1 MRLRGALIAAIAALA
16 SMALPGPAS
25 AAVEVGNNCVATKF
39 LEDRTA
45 IQLTRSSSRPEPLIV
60 PADGVVTKWR
70 VNVALPTA
78 EQFPLQLKVFRPVE
92 GNRFTI
98 VGESGV
104 EVAGGGINIFD
115 TRLPVKAG
123 DRFGTAGKVL
133 FCESPEPGDV
143 IGRVGSILAAGT
155 ESEFDNQE
163 EKRLVAVTGIIEPD
177 ADGDGFGDETQDFCP
192 ESAASQSACPAVIHQ
207 ATLIFKKGAVLV
219 LVTATAPVSVTVG
232 GTVKLPKKGSARLAP
247 VTQAVQPPTIG
258 RFLLKLPKSVKS
270 ALAGLPRGRSLK
282 LTAKA
287 TVTDAI
293 GRVATAD
300 ENFKLKPRR

>member
-1 MRLRGALIAAIAALA
+1 MRLRGALIGAIAATA
-16 SMALPGPAS
+16 SIAFAGSAS

-45 IQLTRSSSRPEPLIV
+45 IQLTRSSSRPEPLTV

-70 VNVALPTA
+70 VNVTLPTA
-78 EQFPLQLKVFRPVE
+78 QQFPLQLKVFRPVE
-92 GNRFTI
+92 GNRFSI

-133 FCESPEPGDV
+133 FCDSADPGDL
-143 IGRVGSILAAGT
+143 IGRVGSVLAAGT
-155 ESEFDNQE
+155 TSEFDNQE
-163 EKRLVAVTGIIEPD
+163 EKSLVAVTGIVEPD

-192 ESAASQSACPAVIHQ
+192 ESAASQSACPPVIHQ
-207 ATLIFKKGAVLV
+207 ATLVFKKGAVLV
-219 LVTATAPVSVTVG
+219 LVTASARVSVTVG
-232 GTVKLPKKGSARLAP
+232 GTVKLPKKGTARLAP
-247 VTQAVQPPTIG
+247 VTRTVEPPKIG
-258 RFLLKLPKSVKS
+258 RFLLKLPKNVKT
-270 ALAGLPRGRSLK
+270 ALAGLPAGKSLK

-293 GRVATAD
+293 GRVATAN